1 MRRIAILVL
10 STLPLLAQVKLT
22 QQDGR
27 VDVDIDGK
35 PFTSFFYGKDA
46 PKPYLYPL
54 RSATGT
60 IVTRHYP
67 IERIQGE
74 SHDHPHHRGLW
85 ITHGDVN
92 GYNFWA
98 SEQEQGGRKGYV
110 VLDKLNRIDSGPRM
124 GLIDATFNWNTA
136 SGKTLMKEQRVM
148 RFYGDA
154 VNRIIDFS
162 LTFTAVEQVK
172 WGDTKEGMFA
182 IRLADELSEK
192 KTGTMTNAEGAQK
205 EKNVWGK
212 PSPWVDYAGTVQ
224 GQPVAVAIFDSPQN
238 PRHPTTWHSRDY
250 GLFAANMFGL
260 HDFNHDKLDAGSL
273 TMKPGET
280 LRLRYRVVIHP
291 GPTDRAKVEQMYQA
305 WSNEK

>member
-1 MRRIAILVL
+1 MK
-10 STLPLLAQVKLT
+10 LAQK
-22 QQDGR
+22 DGSI
-27 VDVDIDGK
+27 DVEVYGK
-35 PFTSFFYGKDA
+35 PFTTFFYGKDA
-46 PKPYLYPL
+46 PKPYLWPL

-60 IVTRHYP
+60 MVTRHFP
-67 IERIQGE
+67 IEKIAGE

-85 ITHGDVN
+85 VTHGDVN
-92 GYNFWA
+92 GFDFWA
-98 SEQEQGGRKGYV
+98 SEAEQNGKKGYV
-110 VLDKLNRIDSGPRM
+110 VLDKLNRTESGPKM
-124 GLIDATFNWNTA
+124 GLIDASFLWNA
-136 SGKTLMKEQRVM
+136 GGKTLMKEHRVM
-148 RFYGDA
+148 RFYGGEEM
-154 VNRIIDFS
+154 RIIDFL

-192 KTGTMTNAEGAQK
+192 KTGTMTNAAGAQK

-212 PSPWVDYAGTVQ
+212 PSPWVDYAGTVA
-224 GQPVAVAIFDSPQN
+224 GQPLAVAIFDSPAN
-238 PRHPTTWHSRDY
+238 PRHPTTWHAREY

-260 HDFNHDKLDAGSL
+260 HDFNHNKLDTGSL

-280 LRLRYRVVIHP
+280 LTLRYRVLIHP